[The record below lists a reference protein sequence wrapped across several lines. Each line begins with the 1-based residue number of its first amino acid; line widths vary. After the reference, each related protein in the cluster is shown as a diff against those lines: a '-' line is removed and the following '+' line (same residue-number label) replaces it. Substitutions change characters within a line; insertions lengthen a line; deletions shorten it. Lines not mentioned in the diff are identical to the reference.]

1 MVSSMVRMWKPSTSA
16 SVQRMI
22 LLQRRAFMSKA
33 PMDLLALLF
42 TCTPQ
47 PSTLIRS
54 VMISLFEDLVV
65 IGFQAV
71 QKSCPE
77 WASPPGSWGPGPA

>member
-16 SVQRMI
+16 SVQRII

-54 VMISLFEDLVV
+54 VMISLLK
-65 IGFQAV
+65 IL
-71 QKSCPE
+71 S
-77 WASPPGSWGPGPA
+77 